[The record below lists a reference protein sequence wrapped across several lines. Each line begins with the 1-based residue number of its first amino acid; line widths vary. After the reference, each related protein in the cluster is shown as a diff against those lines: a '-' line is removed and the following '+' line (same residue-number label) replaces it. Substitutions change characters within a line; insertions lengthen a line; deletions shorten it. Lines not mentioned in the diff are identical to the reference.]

1 MIKEFWSDNITKLSW
16 ERLKELTSEFD
27 FILIGGWGL
36 FLYTKINKSKDID
49 ILIDM
54 NSLYSIKQIYEL
66 KKNVNLKKYEIE
78 DQGFDIDI
86 YVPYFSELPIPVE
99 DIFEMKNP
107 IIQGIKTVQPEIL
120 LILKQSAYQDRRDS
134 IKGKKDSIDI
144 ITLLRYGG
152 VDFKKY
158 TQLLKKY
165 KLDEYFDYLIRL
177 VKSFDDY
184 TYTGMD
190 FMEFKKWKKELLKIL
205 KQ

>member
-54 NSLYSIKQIYEL
+54 NTLYSIKQIYEL

>member
-1 MIKEFWSDNITKLSW
+1 MVREFWSDNITKQSW
-16 ERLKELTSEFD
+16 ERLQGLTKEFD
-27 FILIGGWGL
+27 FVLIGGWSL

-54 NSLYSIKQIYEL
+54 DTLYTIKNNYDL

-78 DQGFDIDI
+78 DKGFDIDI

-99 DIFEMKNP
+99 DILKMKNP
-107 IIQGIKTVQPEIL
+107 RIQGIKIVQPEIL
-120 LILKQSAYQDRRDS
+120 LILKQCAYLDRKDS

-152 VDFKKY
+152 IDFKKY
-158 TQLLKKY
+158 KQLLKEY
-165 KLDEYFDYLIRL
+165 KLNEYFDHLIKL
-177 VKSFDDY
+177 IKTFDDH

-190 FMEFKKWKKELLKIL
+190 FTEFKKWKKEIL
-205 KQ
+205 NILSR